1 MFLANPV
8 LLFITIWMTTLGL
21 YSLHLS
27 SILTE
32 IKIETIV
39 LVLTSAAVF
48 FIAYILYFFSVT
60 KPIIFPTYVVNKY
73 AIEFENKIVK
83 KRIKYL
89 IYFWLFMS
97 FIELIVATNFPFLSL
112 LGFGNYVNYVNFGIG
127 GLHGLLNAIFL
138 FLACYFVIKY
148 KSTNENKYLFILF
161 LMFLW
166 PILLMTRQL
175 LLSFLIEILLLLG

>member
-83 KRIKYL
+83 KRIK
-89 IYFWLFMS
+89 
-97 FIELIVATNFPFLSL
+97 
-112 LGFGNYVNYVNFGIG
+112 
-127 GLHGLLNAIFL
+127 
-138 FLACYFVIKY
+138 
-148 KSTNENKYLFILF
+148 
-161 LMFLW
+161 
-166 PILLMTRQL
+166 
-175 LLSFLIEILLLLG
+175 